1 LKFTTKA
8 GEFARSLAL
17 MASVMHAIKKGSSV
31 VRMAAT
37 PEEVSITCS
46 DHHMALIIRISA
58 SVVEPGECALA
69 ADRLAALVAGF
80 AANVQLAVSSSD
92 TGTTVGCGSSNYR
105 LPVIPLTDMP
115 TALALDHTMAEIEIG
130 GEDVL
135 LLLEPLYAAAKDQAQ
150 YSFGG
155 LFLHSVNGQLASVAT
170 DGVRLCRVS
179 IPAADFSPGRDLI
192 LPTKPATTLRRIVTQ
207 MKPHMVKVRRSRT
220 LIAFSGGDFEFT
232 SRLLDSSYSNYE
244 AIIPVASANV
254 ITCARAELRAAL
266 GRLAAV
272 ANTEAPPLLALCWT
286 HGGPLCLTLARQPG
300 DATDLVNGI
309 AHGSARL
316 AVSLTQFMEVLNDFR
331 VESIRFEASA
341 GPLVIQPD
349 GLAQKLALLVPSRW
363 NFEGGVMA
371 PLQRRPHDPSAYV
384 QPQAVQN

>member
-8 GEFARSLAL
+8 GAFARSLAL
-17 MASVMHAIKKGSSV
+17 AASVMHAIKKGASV

-37 PEEVSITCS
+37 PEQVSIACS

-69 ADRLAALVAGF
+69 ADRMAALVAGF
-80 AANVQLAVSSSD
+80 AASVQIAVSSSN

-105 LPVIPLTDMP
+105 LPVIPLTDVP
-115 TALALDHTMAEIEIG
+115 TALALDHAMAEIEIG
-130 GEDVL
+130 GDDVL
-135 LLLEPLYAAAKDQAQ
+135 LLLEPLYAAAKKQAQ
-150 YSFGG
+150 FSFGG

-207 MKPHMVKVRRSRT
+207 LKPHMVKVRRSRT

-244 AIIPVASANV
+244 VIIPVASANV
-254 ITCARAELRAAL
+254 ITCARAELLAAL

-272 ANTEAPPLLALCWT
+272 ANTEAPLLALCWT

-309 AHGSARL
+309 AHGSARF

-349 GLAQKLALLVPSRW
+349 GLAQKLALLMPVRW
-363 NFEGGVMA
+363 NFEGGVM
-371 PLQRRPHDPSAYV
+371 DPPAK
-384 QPQAVQN
+384 AAA